1 MDLSG
6 PEIEIDGIVFRLVAR
21 DSFETYKVVGFM
33 SAPRGTPI
41 TSPKKQSYVAYKSNS
56 EGFWRL
62 ALRGGPGYSFE
73 KGKNYVTTTF
83 IHLRLQAFI
92 EEHYESLRA
101 PPKQGMFMASYN
113 SGRGKEL
120 MNAVLSMNKKNNPDE
135 DRLFFDPVFEL
146 IQASCVPSIGQ
157 NCVARTS
164 AFVRYM
170 NPPRALPPLPR
181 VNNSGPKTPSPPVSG
196 PQLSWAFPTIS
207 PEVAAQRNAA
217 YARRNALKRDEQA
230 QYKRLYVDAGSPEY
244 IQVPEMLRIMS
255 RFVEQNFEVNL
266 GIQEHLFDMPFYM
279 EAGEKGAGKT
289 EERFIIHI
297 YHTMIRNRST
307 GQEYN
312 LYYSQFTRK
321 GKHYKNILNIVP
333 VEATILENGLY
344 SKYVSATPYIYKM
357 FDYSDQCIG
366 FGEGETECERY
377 VFIAGSFVNM
387 WPLPLLRS
395 MNGAGKR
402 RRTIKRRKS
411 LKSRKN

>member
-6 PEIEIDGIVFRLVAR
+6 PEIEIDGIVFRLFAR

-33 SAPRGTPI
+33 SAPRDTPI
-41 TSPKKQSYVAYKSNS
+41 TNPKTQGYAAYKSNS

-62 ALRGGPGYSFE
+62 ALREGPRYAFE
-73 KGKNYVTTTF
+73 KGDNYVTTTF
-83 IHLRLQAFI
+83 IHLRLQEFI
-92 EEHYESLRA
+92 ERHYESLRA
-101 PPKQGMFMASYN
+101 PPRQGMFMMGYN

-120 MNAVLSMNKKNNPDE
+120 KNLVLKANRMNNPDDNRE
-135 DRLFFDPVFEL
+135 IFDPVFEL
-146 IQASCVPSIGQ
+146 IQASCARPSMGQ

-164 AFVRYM
+164 AFVHYM
-170 NPPRALPPLPR
+170 NPPRALPPPPR
-181 VNNSGPKTPSPPVSG
+181 AESAGNKSPSPPV
-196 PQLSWAFPTIS
+196 SWAFPTIS
-207 PEVAAQRNAA
+207 PEVQALRNAA
-217 YARRNALKRDEQA
+217 YARRNALRRDEKA
-230 QYKRLYVDAGSPEY
+230 QYKRLYEEAGSPEY
-244 IQVPEMLRIMS
+244 IDVPEMLRIMS

-266 GIQEHLFDMPFYM
+266 GIQEHLFDMSFYM

-289 EERFIIHI
+289 EERFIMHI
-297 YHTMIRNRST
+297 YRTMIRNRST

-321 GKHYKNILNIVP
+321 GKHYKNIVNIVP

-357 FDYSDQCIG
+357 FDYVDQCIG
-366 FGEGETECERY
+366 FGAGETECERY
-377 VFIAGSFVNM
+377 VFIGGSFVNM

-402 RRTIKRRKS
+402 RRTLKRRKS